1 MGIQGETIDIYKSAF
16 HFFDDFMGDPDAWDA
31 SNVRTSAGH
40 DPEDEEAGDFPPNDR
55 HMITGYGLRTGING
69 TRWAVEES
77 GSGKILGAQDEPCGA
92 IRLVHDNSDPALAE
106 TDGWQGVRLSFND
119 WGCVRPSQHAQ
130 VEFRIKFPVLPSAGT
145 SARQNAV
152 MAFGL
157 AGPLGPA
164 FLDDIAVQAMFRLD
178 GSGAILAESD
188 DGSTDNDDTST
199 GTTVIADD
207 NYRVFRIDLTSPA
220 NIKYY
225 VDGLRVASSTTFTMA
240 NALNTVLQPFVCVG
254 VQTGD
259 ASLIPI
265 GELKL
270 DYVRIWGSRNLGN

>member
-106 TDGWQGVRLSFND
+106 TDGWQGVRLS
-119 WGCVRPSQHAQ
+119 WMTSRYKPCLGLMVVGLSWLKAMMVPPTMTTQAPGPPS
-130 VEFRIKFPVLPSAGT
+130 
-145 SARQNAV
+145 
-152 MAFGL
+152 
-157 AGPLGPA
+157 
-164 FLDDIAVQAMFRLD
+164 
-178 GSGAILAESD
+178 
-188 DGSTDNDDTST
+188 
-199 GTTVIADD
+199 
-207 NYRVFRIDLTSPA
+207 
-220 NIKYY
+220 
-225 VDGLRVASSTTFTMA
+225 
-240 NALNTVLQPFVCVG
+240 
-254 VQTGD
+254 
-259 ASLIPI
+259 
-265 GELKL
+265 
-270 DYVRIWGSRNLGN
+270 